1 VGRAVV
7 DRSGSS
13 RFPLPVFGKDSADRG
28 SGMTRKAAKKT
39 APKKAIPVTD
49 AISGKPLTPEVV
61 AMRRKIAT
69 PAPAP
74 VVFSRGPTITEWDA
88 NSHFLALFA
97 ATALLKDEQPQSLL
111 LVGRPSEGKSELV
124 RRFRNWPG
132 SLQVSDITA
141 DGLRRV
147 LASEVNTRMIL
158 LDEMQRVFSHTF
170 DTVQNITGL
179 LISLM
184 SGNAN
189 RELVGPSG
197 KGQHVDLSGRR
208 IGVIAAMPTDVLAAR
223 LRDIEATGLFS
234 RFSFLSIVRSQAERD
249 RVRGNIYHRIR
260 TDLEPYPL
268 PPKIPREPVAITTTP
283 EADKELEVWGSDVFS
298 THDDRKHSML
308 TVLVRA
314 VALLCGRRRAGTQDV
329 KTLRRFE
336 SHLRSLEFRAVATPK
351 PIPPFRGKV
360 SWL

>member
-1 VGRAVV
+1 
-7 DRSGSS
+7 
-13 RFPLPVFGKDSADRG
+13 
-28 SGMTRKAAKKT
+28 M
-39 APKKAIPVTD
+39 
-49 AISGKPLTPEVV
+49 
-61 AMRRKIAT
+61 
-69 PAPAP
+69 
-74 VVFSRGPTITEWDA
+74 TEWEA

-124 RRFRNWPG
+124 RRFRHWPG

-147 LASEVNTRMIL
+147 LSAEVNTRMIL
-158 LDEMQRVFSHTF
+158 LDEMQRIFSHTF

-179 LISLM
+179 LLSLM

-208 IGVIAAMPTDVLAAR
+208 IGLVAAMPTDVLAAR
-223 LRDIEATGLFS
+223 LKDIEATGLFS
-234 RFSFLSIVRSQAERD
+234 RFAFLSIMRSPVERD
-249 RVRGNIYHRIR
+249 RVRRNIYHRDR
-260 TDLEPYPL
+260 ADLEPYPL
-268 PPKIPREPVAITTTP
+268 PPKIPREPVEVFTTT
-283 EADKELEVWGSDVFS
+283 ETDRELEIWGSDVFAS
-298 THDDRKHSML
+298 HDDRKHSML
-308 TVLVRA
+308 TVLVRS
-314 VALLCGRRRAGTQDV
+314 VALLSGRRRAGIQDV
-329 KTLRRFE
+329 KMLRRFE
-336 SHLRSLEFRAVATPK
+336 PHLRSLEFRAVATAK